1 MLLEAYRVHVNN
13 TLYLSTV
20 QIQLCK
26 HTLNGTNTGMYI
38 TFACKEIYTYIKS
51 SQNLYQPLKCPRS
64 LQKTTLH
71 VKYSQQAP
79 RGIVGRCW
87 CLRLIDGQPEVDAH
101 SYGVVHVCHIL
112 SIAALDICLQL
123 VVAVILHI
131 LLSNMLDSVIMG
143 SKCTIF
149 RIL

>member
-1 MLLEAYRVHVNN
+1 MLLEAYRVHTNN
-13 TLYLSTV
+13 TLYLSAV

-26 HTLNGTNTGMYI
+26 HILNGTNTSVYI
-38 TFACKEIYTYIKS
+38 TFACKQIYTYTKS

-64 LQKTTLH
+64 QQKTSLH

-79 RGIVGRCW
+79 CGIVGRCW

-112 SIAALDICLQL
+112 FKYSSFRYLSAACGSCNSP
-123 VVAVILHI
+123 HI
-131 LLSNMLDSVIMG
+131 I
-143 SKCTIF
+143 I
-149 RIL
+149 

>member
-38 TFACKEIYTYIKS
+38 TFACKQIYTYRKS
-51 SQNLYQPLKCPRS
+51 SQNLYQPSKCPRS
-64 LQKTTLH
+64 LQKTSLD

-79 RGIVGRCW
+79 CGIVGRCW

-112 SIAALDICLQL
+112 FKYSSFRYLSAARGSCNSP
-123 VVAVILHI
+123 HI
-131 LLSNMLDSVIMG
+131 I
-143 SKCTIF
+143 I
-149 RIL
+149 